1 MIKRKSN
8 LQLESQYKEQGECC
22 YYCKD
27 KVPFEYITRDHFNP
41 VSEGNTLV
49 DNKVFACR
57 SCNSIK
63 GNKTIL
69 VFKAS
74 IKNRCE
80 KLMNEIKQA
89 EYQMSEEHVRKIKR
103 YCKIIKTI
111 NEIIANDHKPQILF
125 T

>member
-63 GNKTIL
+63 GNKGIPD
-69 VFKAS
+69 FKAA
-74 IKNRCE
+74 IKKRCE
-80 KLMNEIKQA
+80 KLIVDIRTKEYDITDDQA
-89 EYQMSEEHVRKIKR
+89 RRLRR
-103 YCKIIKTI
+103 YGRIIKTI
-111 NEIIANDHKPQILF
+111 NEIINNGHKPEIVF

>member
-63 GNKTIL
+63 GNKGIPE
-69 VFKAS
+69 FKAS
-74 IKNRCE
+74 IKKRCE
-80 KLMNEIKQA
+80 KIMIDIRGK
-89 EYQMSEEHVRKIKR
+89 EYDLTDDHVRRLRRYGKIL
-103 YCKIIKTI
+103 KTI
-111 NEIIANDHKPQILF
+111 NEIVANDYKPQIIF

>member
-1 MIKRKSN
+1 MIKRKNN

-22 YYCKD
+22 YYCRD
-27 KVPFEYITRDHFNP
+27 KIPFEYITRDHFNP

-63 GNKTIL
+63 GNKGIPE
-69 VFKAS
+69 FKAA
-74 IKNRCE
+74 IKKRCE
-80 KLMNEIKQA
+80 KLMVEIKES
-89 EYQMSEEHVRKIKR
+89 EYQMSEEHVRKLR
-103 YCKIIKTI
+103 RCGKIIKTI
-111 NEIIANDHKPQILF
+111 NEIIANDYKPQILF

>member
-63 GNKTIL
+63 GNKGIPE
-69 VFKAS
+69 FKAA
-74 IKNRCE
+74 IKKRCE
-80 KLMNEIKQA
+80 KLIVDIRTKDYDITDDQA
-89 EYQMSEEHVRKIKR
+89 RRLRR
-103 YCKIIKTI
+103 YGRILKTL
-111 NEIIANDHKPQILF
+111 NEIIANDYKPQIIF

>member
-63 GNKTIL
+63 GNKGIPE
-69 VFKAS
+69 FKAS
-74 IKNRCE
+74 IKKRCE
-80 KLMNEIKQA
+80 KLMNDIRAK
-89 EYQMSEEHVRKIKR
+89 EYDLTDDHVRRLRR
-103 YCKIIKTI
+103 YGKIIKTI
-111 NEIIANDHKPQILF
+111 NEIVANDYKPQIIF

>member
-1 MIKRKSN
+1 MIKRKTN

-57 SCNSIK
+57 SCNSTK
-63 GNKTIL
+63 GNKGIPE
-69 VFKAS
+69 FKAS
-74 IKNRCE
+74 IMKRGK
-80 KLMNEIKQA
+80 KLMGEIADK
-89 EYQMSEEHVRKIKR
+89 EYQLTDDHVRKLKKYGR
-103 YCKIIKTI
+103 IIKTL
-111 NEIIANDHKPQILF
+111 NEIVANDCKPEILF

>member
-63 GNKTIL
+63 GNKGIPE
-69 VFKAS
+69 FKAAM
-74 IKNRCE
+74 KKRCE
-80 KLMNEIKQA
+80 KLMTEIRAKD
-89 EYQMSEEHVRKIKR
+89 YDLTDDHVRRLRRYGKIL
-103 YCKIIKTI
+103 KTI
-111 NEIIANDHKPQILF
+111 NEIVANDYKPQIIF

>member
-1 MIKRKSN
+1 MTKRKPN
-8 LQLESQYKEQGECC
+8 LQLEEQYQLQGDCC

-63 GNKTIL
+63 GNKGIPE
-69 VFKAS
+69 FKVS
-74 IKNRCE
+74 IKKRCE
-80 KLMNEIKQA
+80 KLIIDIRAKEFQLT
-89 EYQMSEEHVRKIKR
+89 EDRVRKLRR
-103 YCKIIKTI
+103 YGTVIKTL
-111 NEIIANDHKPQILF
+111 NEIIANDHKPQIIF

>member
-41 VSEGNTLV
+41 VSEGNTLI

-103 YCKIIKTI
+103 YGKIIKTI

>member
-8 LQLESQYKEQGECC
+8 IQLESQYKEQGECC

-63 GNKTIL
+63 GNKGIDE
-69 VFKAS
+69 FKS
-74 IKNRCE
+74 SMKKRCE
-80 KLMNEIKQA
+80 KLMVDIRSK
-89 EYQMSEEHVRKIKR
+89 EYQLTDDHVRKLRR
-103 YCKIIKTI
+103 YGTVIKTL
-111 NEIIANDHKPQILF
+111 NEIIANDHKPQIIF